1 MCDGSV
7 VGVVTGWSGVVGV
20 VRGGVGGDE
29 VISGGGWSVVFGS
42 FGVVGDMID
51 GVGDVVG

>member
-1 MCDGSV
+1 MCGGSV
-7 VGVVTGWSGVVGV
+7 VGVVTGGSGVVGV

-29 VISGGGWSVVFGS
+29 VVSGGGWSVV